1 MRWRGEQFARDSL
14 SRRNDM
20 PFPIALPFFSLGL
33 AGDASDTGEEP
44 VRTTCVEVELHHC
57 LGGKVWFVNGSE
69 RADVN

>member
-1 MRWRGEQFARDSL
+1 
-14 SRRNDM
+14 M